1 MALSQKNI
9 EKLRMNGIY
18 RCEPVLEW
26 LPSYKRDDPYWCKN
40 WTFRVRQSKSGKY
53 FMYDTYWATGDEY
66 PVELTDENFDQF
78 EFLFDLDD
86 IQYVNSYDSWLEY
99 PEEDRWCVALDSG
112 GISYSKRVVRKGAK
126 KIKERVVERI
136 KREIEYLK
144 SELAYQ
150 EKTLQKIESGE
161 ITDYRWV

>member
-18 RCEPVLEW
+18 RCDPVLEW
-26 LPSYKRDDPYWCKN
+26 LPSYKRDNPYWCKN

-66 PVELTDENFDQF
+66 PVELTDENFDKF

-86 IQYVNSYDSWLEY
+86 IQYVNDYESWLEY

-112 GISYSKRVVRKGAK
+112 GIQCARCVVRKGAK

-136 KREIEYLK
+136 EREIEYLK
-144 SELAYQ
+144 HRLSNKERDL
-150 EKTLQKIESGE
+150 ERIINGE
-161 ITDYRWV
+161 VTNYDWI